1 MKILKITDSEKYD
14 IEYMYYLLQTIHIN
28 NDSHKRFWISEYAP
42 YKVAIHKIDEQ
53 RKIVRNIQK
62 TFDFVDAILK

>member
-1 MKILKITDSEKYD
+1 MKILKISDSEKYD

-42 YKVAIHKIDEQ
+42 KFIKIHSFNTQKE
-53 RKIVRNIQK
+53 IVELIKNAFKLLDSIQ
-62 TFDFVDAILK
+62 